1 MGKDRGRGAG
11 YLRGRVAEL
20 PSVNG
25 GTGGAPA
32 MVPCQHQAGDLR
44 EEVGRGTPV
53 GWGPNLQKEVL
64 HAKQPKARWRSGQQL
79 QEDPLTVLPAED
91 GALPNGA
98 IPQQDEEPTHPA
110 MLVELVPN
118 ADS

>member
-11 YLRGRVAEL
+11 YPQGRVAEL

-25 GTGGAPA
+25 GAGGAPA
-32 MVPCQHQAGDLR
+32 MVPCQRQAGDLR
-44 EEVGRGTPV
+44 AEVGRGTPV

-64 HAKQPKARWRSGQQL
+64 HAKQPKAQWCGSQKL
-79 QEDPLTVLPAED
+79 QEDRLAVLPAED

-98 IPQQDEEPTHPA
+98 VPQQDEEPTHPA
-110 MLVELVPN
+110 MLVVPVPN
-118 ADS
+118 TDP